1 MRKHTATILFSW
13 VQAMLWG
20 CYAILL
26 SFSSNY
32 LKAHSFNDAH
42 ISLLLGGA
50 SLLSIL
56 TEIAAAE
63 RVSRSQR
70 LTSSS
75 VLLLAASLMLL
86 SCIAMLFFHTVHAVA
101 VLCFAFACVLLQ
113 IFPAFA
119 NSLGVSAMQS
129 GTAVHFGFSRG
140 IGSLSYSIISYLS
153 GFLVARFG
161 VTMVPALTAV
171 ICLSLVFALIRFR
184 SCVGSEKN
192 AVPANTA
199 EAPPAKKTSDGAF
212 LRRNPRFALF
222 LIGSTLLY
230 VNHNLICNFMQQ
242 IMAVKGGGESQQGT
256 AAAIAAFLELPAMFT
271 FTHLLRLAQCNR
283 WMKLSC
289 FFFVAKAVTML
300 LAPNYHWVYVAQI
313 CQMLGFALYSIS
325 SVYYASALFQG
336 ADAVRGQSYLGA
348 TITAGSLIALS
359 TGGLICQQ
367 FGAQVMLGAAA
378 VSAALGTV
386 IILLTAQKTGKEVT
400 L

>member
-1 MRKHTATILFSW
+1 MRKHTATILYSW

-20 CYAILL
+20 CYAVLL

-42 ISLLLGGA
+42 ISLLLGAA

-56 TEIAAAE
+56 TQIAAAE
-63 RVSRSQR
+63 RVSRSRR
-70 LTSSS
+70 LTLSA
-75 VLLLAASLMLL
+75 VLLLAASIMCI
-86 SCIAMLFFHTVHAVA
+86 SCTAMLFCKTIHALA
-101 VLCFAFACVLLQ
+101 VTLFAIACVLLQ
-113 IFPAFA
+113 ILPALT
-119 NSLGVSAMQS
+119 NSLGVSAMQR
-129 GTAVHFGFSRG
+129 GTPIHFGLARG
-140 IGSLSYSIISYLS
+140 IGSLSFSLVSYLS
-153 GFLVARFG
+153 GYLVARFG
-161 VTMVPALTAV
+161 VTMVPALSAV
-171 ICLSLVFALIRFR
+171 ICLGLALALLAFR
-184 SCVGSEKN
+184 ACTRS
-192 AVPANTA
+192 ATL
-199 EAPPAKKTSDGAF
+199 EAPATKAPAAQEAPKQAF
-212 LRRNPRFALF
+212 LRQNPRFALF

-271 FTHLLRLAQCNR
+271 FVYLLRLARCER

-300 LAPNYHWVYVAQI
+300 LAPNYYWVYAAQI

-336 ADAVRGQSYLGA
+336 ADAVRGQSYLGS

-359 TGGLICQQ
+359 TGGLICQH
-367 FGAQVMLGAAA
+367 FGAQVMLGFAAGA
-378 VSAALGTV
+378 AALGTV

-400 L
+400 V